1 MGYGSEVADE
11 LSIDRWVME
20 AVNEGDIRAGIWT
33 QKDGTKIN
41 IMDMSRQHIR
51 NCISMLERGHSP
63 FAEGWI
69 SRFKGELMLRE
80 YIEKVM
86 RGEL

>member
-1 MGYGSEVADE
+1 MGFGNE
-11 LSIDRWVME
+11 LREMMEIDRDVMW
-20 AVNEGDIRAGIWT
+20 AVNEENIRSGIWT
-33 QKDGTKIN
+33 QRDGTKIN

-51 NCISMLERGHSP
+51 NCISMLERGDSP
-63 FAEGWI
+63 FAAGWI
-69 SRFKGELMLRE
+69 SRFKGELKLRE

>member
-1 MGYGSEVADE
+1 MGFGNE
-11 LSIDRWVME
+11 LREMMDIDRDVMW
-20 AVNEGDIRAGIWT
+20 AVNEENIRSGIWT
-33 QKDGTKIN
+33 QRDGTKIN

-51 NCISMLERGHSP
+51 NCISMLERGDSP

-69 SRFKGELMLRE
+69 RRFKGELKLRE